1 MKKIE
6 EQLESIEE
14 VLSLVI
20 RKSASMENLI
30 QAASESQNKTLADT
44 LMALKRYL
52 EHHTSGQQL
61 EPYFSQ
67 IKQAIVSVP
76 KASEVRH
83 HHHFDLRSKGFII
96 SAAVLLLSTA
106 ISIAVAIS
114 NYHESSRLKETD
126 LKFRIARQLSP
137 ALTARV
143 DSIYY
148 KDPDRAELETQKRE
162 AHELTVKEAEEVFSR
177 RREEAEEAQKQLKRL
192 RSEHKL

>member
-20 RKSASMENLI
+20 RKNASIENLI
-30 QAASESQNKTLADT
+30 QTATESQNKTLADT
-44 LMALKRYL
+44 LMALKRDL
-52 EHHTSGQQL
+52 EHHTSSQQL

-162 AHELTVKEAEEVFSR
+162 AHELTIKEAEDLLKHKQM
-177 RREEAEEAQKQLKRL
+177 EAKKAKELLRKLKR
-192 RSEHKL
+192 E

>member
-20 RKSASMENLI
+20 RKSASIENLI
-30 QAASESQNKTLADT
+30 QTAIESQNKTLADT
-44 LMALKRYL
+44 VFELKRDL
-52 EHHTSGQQL
+52 ENNSSSEQFETCLYQIQQATA
-61 EPYFSQ
+61 S
-67 IKQAIVSVP
+67 IP
-76 KASEVRH
+76 KVSEVKH
-83 HHHFDLRSKGFII
+83 HHHFDLQSKGLII

-137 ALTARV
+137 ALTSKV

-148 KDPDRAELETQKRE
+148 KDPDQAELETQKRE
-162 AHELTVKEAEEVFSR
+162 AHELTVREAEELLKQRQNEVKNA
-177 RREEAEEAQKQLKRL
+177 RELVNKLKRD
-192 RSEHKL
+192 

>member
-20 RKSASMENLI
+20 RKSASIEGLI
-30 QAASESQNKTLADT
+30 QTATEFQNKTLGDT
-44 LMALKRYL
+44 LMELKKYL
-52 EHHTSGQQL
+52 EHHSSAQHWET
-61 EPYFSQ
+61 FSQ
-67 IKQAIVSVP
+67 IKQALVTTP
-76 KASEVRH
+76 KESQVRH

-96 SAAVLLLSTA
+96 SAAALLLSTA

-114 NYHESSRLKETD
+114 NYNESSRLKETD